1 MPMFT
6 VLIIIVVF
14 YFNGMRRTVL
24 EFRNAAGL
32 FWADRYKA
40 LVESFVNLVVSI
52 PLTYALGVAG
62 VKLGTLISLLGV
74 AFWVEGRILYKYLFQ
89 KSVLQY
95 LFLQTKYAVVTGI
108 QLICAYWACRLIDLT
123 SLSMLLKFV
132 LQMVICLIIPNV
144 MIVIIFWK
152 TDEFQYAKNL
162 VKKIIKR

>member
-1 MPMFT
+1 M
-6 VLIIIVVF
+6 
-14 YFNGMRRTVL
+14 
-24 EFRNAAGL
+24 
-32 FWADRYKA
+32 
-40 LVESFVNLVVSI
+40 
-52 PLTYALGVAG
+52 TYALGVAG

-108 QLICAYWACRLIDLT
+108 QLICAYWACRIIDLT